1 MSARVIHAIPQTRG
15 CSSRNVHHPLLE
27 LVDPRSLMRLDCSRS
42 IPGGSKITMVWL
54 RAPPRIKVLEALGAI
69 VDGRVEL
76 ASKDKK
82 FARVRSSLGDRVY
95 TVYVDVV
102 KGEAYSDDN
111 GTRYRGYIGY
121 PIISLLML
129 QGALPF
135 DQEIAEA
142 LKGIP
147 WKELNEKYKK
157 YTVVEKIVLSEA
169 EKRGVKP
176 DKVREFV
183 DKVYRELKRIKLRK
197 LEKPP
202 ALGLDKFLRTQ
213 TPQ

>member
-1 MSARVIHAIPQTRG
+1 MG
-15 CSSRNVHHPLLE
+15 
-27 LVDPRSLMRLDCSRS
+27 PRTIM
-42 IPGGSKITMVWL
+42 TWL

-69 VDGRVEL
+69 ADGRIEL
-76 ASKDKK
+76 ISEDKK

-95 TVYVDVV
+95 TVYVDPV

-135 DQEIAEA
+135 DQKIAEA

-147 WKELNEKYKK
+147 WKELNEKYKR
-157 YTVVEKIVLSEA
+157 YAIVEKIVLSEA
-169 EKRGVKP
+169 ERRGVKP
-176 DKVREFV
+176 DKVQEFV
-183 DKVYRELKRIKLRK
+183 DKVYRELKRLKLRK

-202 ALGLDKFLRTQ
+202 ALGLDRFLRAQ
-213 TPQ
+213 TTS

>member
-1 MSARVIHAIPQTRG
+1 MA
-15 CSSRNVHHPLLE
+15 
-27 LVDPRSLMRLDCSRS
+27 
-42 IPGGSKITMVWL
+42 WL

-69 VDGRVEL
+69 ADGRVEL
-76 ASKDKK
+76 ASKDKR

-147 WKELNEKYKK
+147 WRELNEKYKK
-157 YTVVEKIVLSEA
+157 YAVVEKAVLLEA
-169 EKRGVKP
+169 RKRGVKSG
-176 DKVREFV
+176 KVQEFV
-183 DKVYRELKRIKLRK
+183 NKVYRELKRLRLRR

-202 ALGLDKFLRTQ
+202 VLGLDKFLGTQ
-213 TPQ
+213 TTQ

>member
-1 MSARVIHAIPQTRG
+1 
-15 CSSRNVHHPLLE
+15 
-27 LVDPRSLMRLDCSRS
+27 
-42 IPGGSKITMVWL
+42 MVWL

-135 DQEIAEA
+135 DEEIAEA

-176 DKVREFV
+176 DRVREFV

-213 TPQ
+213 TTQ